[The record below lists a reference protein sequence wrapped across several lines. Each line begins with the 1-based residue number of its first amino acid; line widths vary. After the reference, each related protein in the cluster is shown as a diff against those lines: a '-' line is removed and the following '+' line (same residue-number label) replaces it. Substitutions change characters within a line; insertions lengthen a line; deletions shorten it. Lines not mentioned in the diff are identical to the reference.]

1 MAGQDYIQLRYLQVG
16 IMEIFPKE
24 LLAQCYCGGCEE
36 PSDIIWFNI
45 IGTKYWITKDD
56 GGFSYAV
63 SYPVG
68 GWSSPA
74 RHCQYICF
82 EEFFDGVDG
91 EFKDILIFNLN
102 EFLPREEL

>member
-1 MAGQDYIQLRYLQVG
+1 
-16 IMEIFPKE
+16 MEIFPKE

-74 RHCQYICF
+74 RHCKYICF

-102 EFLPREEL
+102 DFRPRDEF